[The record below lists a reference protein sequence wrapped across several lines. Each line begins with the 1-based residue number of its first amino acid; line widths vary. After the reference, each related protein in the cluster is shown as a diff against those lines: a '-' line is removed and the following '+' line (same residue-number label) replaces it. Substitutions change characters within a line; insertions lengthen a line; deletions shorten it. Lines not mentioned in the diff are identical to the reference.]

1 MVIFFYGPNSFLSRQ
16 KLNDLMQTYVT
27 KAGSDLNLIRLD
39 GSSVTYDQLV
49 NEVTSAPFLATT
61 RLVVVDRLSANKT
74 VSQHIPD
81 LIAKVPE
88 STNLVLYETE
98 VDSRTVYFKTLS
110 KLKLAQRFEPL
121 SQGQLKRWVKERIA
135 VYGGEA
141 TDEVV
146 ELLIGMVGEEMYQ
159 LEQEVVKLVTYQSK
173 ITAAAIKKLVTANF
187 NQTVFNLVE
196 SVAAGKLGPALE
208 LYDQLLEGG
217 ETEIHILA
225 LVIWQWRTL
234 LLAKVTAREDIYWA
248 AKETG
253 TSPYALQKA
262 AAVAGRHTLEEI
274 KRGFELA
281 VEMDY
286 LVKSG
291 KIEARL
297 GVESLIRRIAGF
309 GLQG

>member
-110 KLKLAQRFEPL
+110 KLNLAQRFEPL
-121 SQGQLKRWVKERIA
+121 SQGQLKR
-135 VYGGEA
+135 
-141 TDEVV
+141 
-146 ELLIGMVGEEMYQ
+146 
-159 LEQEVVKLVTYQSK
+159 
-173 ITAAAIKKLVTANF
+173 
-187 NQTVFNLVE
+187 
-196 SVAAGKLGPALE
+196 
-208 LYDQLLEGG
+208 
-217 ETEIHILA
+217 
-225 LVIWQWRTL
+225 
-234 LLAKVTAREDIYWA
+234 
-248 AKETG
+248 
-253 TSPYALQKA
+253 
-262 AAVAGRHTLEEI
+262 
-274 KRGFELA
+274 
-281 VEMDY
+281 
-286 LVKSG
+286 
-291 KIEARL
+291 
-297 GVESLIRRIAGF
+297 
-309 GLQG
+309 